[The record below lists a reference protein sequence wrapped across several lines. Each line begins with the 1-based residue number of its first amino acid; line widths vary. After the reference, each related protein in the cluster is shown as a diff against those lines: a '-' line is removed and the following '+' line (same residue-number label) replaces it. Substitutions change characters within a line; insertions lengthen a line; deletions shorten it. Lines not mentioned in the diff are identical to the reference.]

1 MGRKGGT
8 TMEKWASGIRIRQRQ
23 ADQKLPRG
31 RKGGVGS
38 RWGFR
43 CFGFDSIALSFLQ
56 TLMQKEL
63 SDIALVF
70 LCERMWWK
78 IRIRSEDNIYTMYT

>member
-8 TMEKWASGIRIRQRQ
+8 TMEKWAPGIRIRQRQ
-23 ADQKLPRG
+23 ADQKLPKG

-43 CFGFDSIALSFLQ
+43 FFGFLIVLLCLFCRID
-56 TLMQKEL
+56 LMQKEL
-63 SDIALVF
+63 SDIALVL
-70 LCERMWWK
+70 LCE
-78 IRIRSEDNIYTMYT
+78 S

>member
-23 ADQKLPRG
+23 ADQKLPKG

-43 CFGFDSIALSFLQ
+43 CFGFDSIALSLLQ
-56 TLMQKEL
+56 
-63 SDIALVF
+63 DRPNA
-70 LCERMWWK
+70 ERIEQYCTCVIM
-78 IRIRSEDNIYTMYT
+78 

>member
-56 TLMQKEL
+56 TPMQKEL
-63 SDIALVF
+63 SDIALVL
-70 LCERMWWK
+70 LCE
-78 IRIRSEDNIYTMYT
+78 S